1 MKACDN
7 QSGLSADQWV
17 VPTPSAAG
25 WVSPLLTLAVVA
37 ALTLLLIASPDSA
50 LAQSIGG
57 NGSLPWDT
65 FTQRLACMLSGAW
78 VKWVSVIA
86 IAIGGVMYGLGEL
99 SGPFS
104 RVMQIGGG
112 FSVAA
117 GAVTVAGWLLG
128 ASTGSCA

>member
-1 MKACDN
+1 MKPQRDKSACLSQAAKVSN
-7 QSGLSADQWV
+7 PAPTGYRNPGLI
-17 VPTPSAAG
+17 AAM
-25 WVSPLLTLAVVA
+25 
-37 ALTLLLIASPDSA
+37 LLLGLLVLASPDSA
-50 LAQSIGG
+50 LAQSVGG

-78 VKWVSVIA
+78 VKWVAVIA

>member
-1 MKACDN
+1 MKYRHCAP
-7 QSGLSADQWV
+7 LAA
-17 VPTPSAAG
+17 VPM
-25 WVSPLLTLAVVA
+25 LLALVLLASSEPV
-37 ALTLLLIASPDSA
+37 

-78 VKWVSVIA
+78 VKWVAVIA

-128 ASTGSCA
+128 AGTGSCA

>member
-1 MKACDN
+1 MRYRRCAPTAAVLMLL
-7 QSGLSADQWV
+7 GLV
-17 VPTPSAAG
+17 
-25 WVSPLLTLAVVA
+25 LLS
-37 ALTLLLIASPDSA
+37 SPDLA
-50 LAQSIGG
+50 LAQSVGG

-78 VKWVSVIA
+78 VKWVAVIA

-128 ASTGSCA
+128 AGTGSCA